1 MNCSSCPQLSD
12 AVLVVRESSIGKRCN
27 SNYNIT
33 GKSDQTSYFIDQATH
48 LDAGHSLEINCTTLV
63 RKLIKEPARNGVGI
77 VKIN

>member
-12 AVLVVRESSIGKRCN
+12 AILVVRETSIEKRCN

-33 GKSDQTSYFIDQATH
+33 GKSDQQHYSIDQATH
-48 LDAGHSLEINCTTLV
+48 LDAGNSLEINCTTLV
-63 RKLIKEPARNGVGI
+63 RKLIEEPARNGVG